1 MKPKFWT
8 PLFLVLFL
16 AGVSDCTSQNQIPDR
31 RPAVAGQFYPGGK
44 VELDQM
50 LTSLFARAVPRMEDR
65 TVLAIIAPHAGY
77 VFSGEVAASSFNQID
92 PTKEY
97 DNIFIIGPS
106 HYVGF
111 EGASVYPGGH
121 FLTPLGPVKVNER
134 TAKEL
139 LKHKE
144 IFSSRADAQ
153 AREHSVEVE
162 IPFLQHIMKKS
173 FTIVP
178 IVIGSDSR
186 EVCARVADVL
196 RPYLNPK
203 NLFVI
208 STDFSHY
215 PPYDDAE
222 KVDRSTASAVLSN
235 SPETLL
241 RTLDRNATMGIPD
254 LATSMCGWAGV
265 LTLLDMTHGDAHIRI
280 DTVEYRNSGDS
291 DAGGRGQVVGYWAIA
306 VSTSG
311 GMGSLSVPLGGK
323 PVPEPYVGEQKKDF
337 TLNAE
342 EKKALLKIARAAV
355 VQNVTSGTLPV
366 VDTASL
372 PTALKI
378 PCGAFV
384 TLNEHNELR
393 GCIGRFGAEEPLY
406 RVVQEMAAAASTED
420 PRFTPVQPSEIEK
433 LSIEISVLT
442 PMRKISSIDEIQLGK
457 HGIYIRKG
465 NRSGTFLPQVAT
477 ETGWNKEE
485 FLGHCAQ
492 EKAGIGWDGW
502 KDADIYVYEAL
513 VFSEHD
519 VSPK

>member
-1 MKPKFWT
+1 MKTRFWAS
-8 PLFLVLFL
+8 LLLLLFL
-16 AGVSDCTSQNQIPDR
+16 AGVSDCRSQNQFPDR
-31 RPAVAGQFYPGGK
+31 QPAVAGQFYPGDK
-44 VELDQM
+44 TELDQM
-50 LTSLFARAVPRMEDR
+50 LASLFAQAVPRMEGR
-65 TVLAIIAPHAGY
+65 NVLAIITPHAGY
-77 VFSGEVAASSFNQID
+77 VFSGGVAASSFNQID

-97 DNIFIIGPS
+97 ENIFIIGPS

-121 FLTPLGPVKVNER
+121 FLTPLGPVKVNEK
-134 TAKEL
+134 TAKDL
-139 LKHKE
+139 LKQSE
-144 IFSSRADAQ
+144 IFSSRTDAQ

-186 EVCARVADVL
+186 EVCARIADVL
-196 RPYLNPK
+196 RPYLNPN

-222 KVDRSTASAVLSN
+222 RVDRLTASAVLSN
-235 SPETLL
+235 SPEKLL
-241 RTLDRNATMGIPD
+241 RTLNRNATLGIPN

-265 LTLLDMTHGDAHIRI
+265 LTLLEMTHGDAHIRI

-291 DAGGRGQVVGYWAIA
+291 EVGGKGQVVGYWAIA
-306 VSTSG
+306 VSTPRA
-311 GMGSLSVPLGGK
+311 MGSLSVPLGGK
-323 PVPEPYVGEQKKDF
+323 PVPEPSMGEAKSDF
-337 TLNAE
+337 TLTPE
-342 EKKALLKIARAAV
+342 EKKELLKIARAAV
-355 VQNVTSGTLPV
+355 VQNVTSGTLPI

-372 PTALKI
+372 PATLKI

-384 TLNEHNELR
+384 TLNENNELR
-393 GCIGRFGAEEPLY
+393 GCIGRFGAAEPLY
-406 RVVQEMAAAASTED
+406 KVVQEMAAAASTED
-420 PRFTPVQPSEIEK
+420 PRFNPVQPSELDR
-433 LSIEISVLT
+433 LSIEISVLS

-492 EKAGIGWDGW
+492 DKAGIGWNGW
-502 KDADIYVYEAL
+502 KDAEVYVYEAL

-519 VSPK
+519 VSTK